1 MTHSPILNWQAIDTV
16 LLDMDGTLLDRHFD
30 DYFWEHYVPEHY
42 ALEHDLSIDEARLG
56 LLARYKGRE
65 GTLAWTD
72 LDFWSNELGL
82 DIPALKMKI
91 NHLIGVHPHVVG
103 FLRFCR
109 EAGKKIYLVTNA
121 HSKTLAIKMEKTALA
136 GYFDRIICAE
146 EVGMAKEDPIFW
158 QGLEAMLGYDKKR
171 TMLAEDTAK
180 VLASAQ
186 LYGMGFIIF
195 GAHPSSRKPVAHS
208 EDFPSVVDFKEL
220 IPETSKEKGAR

>member
-1 MTHSPILNWQAIDTV
+1 MTQTSILNWQAIDTV

-42 ALEHDLSIDEARLG
+42 ALEHDLSIDEARLE

-91 NHLIGVHPHVVG
+91 NHLIGVHPHVVD

-109 EAGKKIYLVTNA
+109 KSGKKIYLVTNA

-146 EVGMAKEDPIFW
+146 EVGMAKEDPVFW
-158 QGLEAMLGYDKKR
+158 QGLEALLGYDKER
-171 TMLAEDTAK
+171 TMLADDTAK
-180 VLASAQ
+180 VLASAR
-186 LYGMGFIIF
+186 LYGMGVLIF
-195 GAHPSSRKPVAHS
+195 VARPSSRKPVAHS
-208 EDFPSVVDFKEL
+208 EDYLSVVTFKEL

>member
-1 MTHSPILNWQAIDTV
+1 MTQTPILNWQAIDTV

-42 ALEHDLSIDEARLG
+42 ALEHDLSIDEARRE

-91 NHLIGVHPHVVG
+91 NHLIGVHPHVVD

-109 EAGKKIYLVTNA
+109 KSGKKIYLVTNA

-146 EVGMAKEDPIFW
+146 EVGMAKEDPVFW

-171 TMLAEDTAK
+171 TMLADDTAK
-180 VLASAQ
+180 VLASAR
-186 LYGMGFIIF
+186 LYGMGVLIF
-195 GAHPSSRKPVAHS
+195 VARPSSRKPVAHS
-208 EDFPSVVDFKEL
+208 EDYPSVVHFKEL

>member
-1 MTHSPILNWQAIDTV
+1 MMETPLLDWQAIDTV

-30 DYFWEHYVPEHY
+30 DYFWEHYVPENY
-42 ALEHDLSIDEARLG
+42 ALAHDLSIDGARQE

-72 LDFWSNELGL
+72 LDFWSSELGL

-91 NHLIGVHPHVVG
+91 NHLIGVHPHVIA
-103 FLRFCR
+103 FLKFCR

-158 QGLEAMLGYDKKR
+158 QGLEAMLGYEKER
-171 TMLAEDTAK
+171 TMLADDTAK
-180 VLASAQ
+180 VLASAR
-186 LYGMGFIIF
+186 LYGMGVLIF
-195 GAHPSSRKPVAHS
+195 VARPSSRKPVVHS

-220 IPETSKEKGAR
+220 IPRND

>member
-1 MTHSPILNWQAIDTV
+1 MTKTPLLDWQAIDTV

-42 ALEHDLSIDEARLG
+42 ALEHDLSIEEARQE

-91 NHLIGVHPHVVG
+91 NHLIGVHPHVIA
-103 FLRFCR
+103 FLKFCR

-146 EVGMAKEDPIFW
+146 EVGMAKEDPLFW
-158 QGLEAMLGYDKKR
+158 QGLEAMLGYEKTR
-171 TMLAEDTAK
+171 TLLADDTEK
-180 VLASAQ
+180 VLVSARI
-186 LYGMGFIIF
+186 YGMGVLIF
-195 GAHPSSRKPVAHS
+195 VARPSSRKPVVRS
-208 EDFPSVVDFKEL
+208 ENFPSVVHFKEL